1 MPEISKKQAFLDK
14 LKELKGKASEKL
26 NQFIET
32 TGPAVKEGLINTG
45 TALKKGFGKAKSWT
59 KDKIDYL
66 KSDEFKEKVEE
77 FKEDLSDAMEDI
89 KLSAEDK
96 LEDLKEKAMHS
107 KKGRAIA
114 IKGVTNAI
122 RKLNPQNSRGIE
134 RLDKIIESFGLCD
147 PEYGQIIDKKD
158 MMVLAEKLKQNPEYQ
173 SEAEELIQE
182 LKEYPEPGQVQE
194 EPKPKIEKISL
205 EEIENVR
212 GFTDQ
217 FFHETSHSASER
229 EMPQKNGANPRF
241 KIISEADIAFGSK
254 PIEISTKTAS
264 PAINIKDTRFPDQK
278 ADSLPN
284 IQTLGGAKRIP
295 NLKEIEENLGGPTLE

>member
-1 MPEISKKQAFLDK
+1 MPEVSKKQAFLDK
-14 LKELKGKASEKL
+14 LKELKGKASEKF
-26 NQFIET
+26 NQFVET
-32 TGPAVKEGLINTG
+32 AGPAVKEGISNTA
-45 TALKKGFGKAKSWT
+45 TAIKTGYGKVKSWT
-59 KDKIDYL
+59 KEKIDYL
-66 KSDEFKEKVEE
+66 KSDEFKEQVEE
-77 FKEDLSDAMEDI
+77 FKEDLADAIDDI
-89 KLSAEDK
+89 KIAANDK
-96 LEDLKEKAMHS
+96 LEDLKDKVKS
-107 KKGRAIA
+107 NKKGRAIA

-122 RKLNPQNSRGIE
+122 KKLKPQNSKAIE
-134 RLDKIIESFGLCD
+134 RLDKIIEAFGLCD
-147 PEYGQIIDKKD
+147 PEYGQIIDKQD
-158 MMVLAEKLKQNPEYQ
+158 MMILAEKLKQNPEYQ
-173 SEAEELIQE
+173 AEAEELLQA
-182 LKEYPEPGQVQE
+182 LNEYPEPGQVQE

-205 EEIENVR
+205 EELENAR

-217 FFHETSHSASER
+217 FFHETTHSASER